1 MQLPSPATSQ
11 TLLEAESYLRSAI
24 AREKHLRWF
33 EITMHDGRMYR
44 VQDIERLE
52 DYLCYLAHHMLWE
65 ASASL
70 DKFI

>member
-1 MQLPSPATSQ
+1 
-11 TLLEAESYLRSAI
+11 
-24 AREKHLRWF
+24 
-33 EITMHDGRMYR
+33 MHDGRMYR